1 MLVILVLKVKNK
13 VEEEMDKSDWEQ
25 LYRKFLG

>member
-25 LYRKFLG
+25 LYRKFLV